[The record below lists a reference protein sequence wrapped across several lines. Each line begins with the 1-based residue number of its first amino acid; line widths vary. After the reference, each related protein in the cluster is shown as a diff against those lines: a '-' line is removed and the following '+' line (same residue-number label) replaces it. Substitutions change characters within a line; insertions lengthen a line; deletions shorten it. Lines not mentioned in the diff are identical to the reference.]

1 VQVVGLTT
9 EPTASAMNGE
19 FGTLERFD
27 EERGRWIVRFGE
39 GARKSLCE
47 KNLVAFS
54 PPPPSTPPP
63 SNLLAAPKSPPHRK
77 RPAPATSRFL
87 NTILAERAPKK
98 GKGKRGGKQGR
109 HAEVAPKNR
118 TQGWH
123 AEAAPKKRKKGW

>member
-1 VQVVGLTT
+1 VQVVGLTA

-77 RPAPATSRFL
+77 RPLSRFL